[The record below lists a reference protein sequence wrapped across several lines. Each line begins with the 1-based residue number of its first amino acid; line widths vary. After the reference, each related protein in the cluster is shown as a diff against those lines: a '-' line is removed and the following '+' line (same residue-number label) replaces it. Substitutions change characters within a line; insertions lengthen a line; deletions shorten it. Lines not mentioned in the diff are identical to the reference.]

1 MMLPLLGSLLVAYTA
16 LALQAT
22 LAQGMG
28 VGGIRPDLP
37 LIAVVVL
44 ASRRGAATG
53 ALAGF
58 FIGLGQDLTNP
69 AFLGLNALAKGC
81 IGYGLGSMRDRFDAA
96 TPLTHT
102 IILLVAGLLHD
113 FIYLTIWTRLTPSEM
128 AYQLGT
134 RTIPTLIYTAF
145 IGFWVFV
152 LAGWFPGRRSRRGRS
167 SLASR

>member
-1 MMLPLLGSLLVAYTA
+1 MLSVLGSMLLAYLA

-22 LAQGMG
+22 VAQAVG
-28 VGGIRPDLP
+28 VGSIRPDLP
-37 LIAVVVL
+37 LIAVVFL

-81 IGYGLGSMRDRFDAA
+81 IGYGLGRMRDRFDAA

-102 IILLVAGLLHD
+102 VILLIAGLLHD
-113 FIYLTIWTRLTPSEM
+113 IIYLTIWTRLALGEM
-128 AYQLGT
+128 VYQLAT
-134 RTIPTLIYTAF
+134 RTIPTLLYTAF
-145 IGFWVFV
+145 IAFWVFV
-152 LAGWFPGRRSRRGRS
+152 LAGWFPGRRSRHARS
-167 SLASR
+167 SLAGR